1 MNPYKEIQILSENTG
16 NNEFSWEKRKELY
29 KKLPS
34 LFIPS
39 LIEWSLDDVMIG
51 DEIVFEEAQDG
62 QIISCKGLKNFVRT
76 EKTLFP
82 EIVIF
87 DNHNHALFFWTDA
100 IRRWLIEPGFEL
112 IHIDEHSDLWDNSN
126 MLDGEQAIKDAEYAW
141 QFTNFSCNVGNYI
154 LPAIECGLVKNIIRI
169 ENEFQMDTY
178 MNYTPPKNSV
188 LNLDL
193 DIFSDELEYI
203 PEEKKMKCIKNLLK
217 HVTFVTIATSPYFI
231 DQWKAL
237 KKLRQIFE
245 V

>member
-16 NNEFSWEKRKELY
+16 NNAFGWEKRKEFY
-29 KKLPS
+29 NKSPS

-62 QIISCKGLKNFVRT
+62 QIISCKGLKHFVRT

-82 EIVIF
+82 EMVIF

-100 IRRWLIEPGFEL
+100 ISRWMIEPGFEV

-126 MLDGEQAIKDAEYAW
+126 MLNGEQAIKDIEYAW
-141 QFTNFSCNVGNYI
+141 KFTNFSCNVGNYI

-169 ENEFQMDTY
+169 ENEFQMDAY
-178 MNYTPPKNSV
+178 MNYTPPENSV

-193 DIFSDELEYI
+193 DIFSDELEHI

-237 KKLRQIFE
+237 KKLQKIFE
-245 V
+245 